1 MWRTLNV
8 GECNAM
14 CLLEDTEYVEGFQD
28 MAAYWKLPC
37 KEFQGHAPRDVDIIS
52 YEEEWDSVE
61 YAKAILYGQVV
72 TALIGCLY
80 CEFFFH
86 LPFGDKLIPNDED
99 AMIPLLYA
107 VRKPLVGDKAGCE
120 LVFPSRYHDKSNLTL
135 NRDIVDAVIGCFKGE
150 LPKIIAEMILCDD
163 IDSES

>member
-1 MWRTLNV
+1 MSESDDSSTTPFLVESLVHQCYHYIAMNLEKFPVSCLSLLPLEIREELLWRLPI
-8 GECNAM
+8 ADM

-52 YEEEWDSVE
+52 YEEWDSVE

-86 LPFGDKLIPNDED
+86 LP
-99 AMIPLLYA
+99 
-107 VRKPLVGDKAGCE
+107 
-120 LVFPSRYHDKSNLTL
+120 
-135 NRDIVDAVIGCFKGE
+135 
-150 LPKIIAEMILCDD
+150 
-163 IDSES
+163 